1 MKPATLNF
9 RSDLQGLRAI
19 AILLVVFSHAGITTF
34 AGGFIGVDVFFV
46 LSGYLITGLLIHEF
60 RASSTINFPTFYARR
75 LKRLLPA
82 LAFMLVTIFAAAILI
97 LSTSEARAQLASS
110 SYAVTWLSNFYF
122 AFTSIDYFDE
132 LSVKDLFLH
141 TWSLGVEEQFYLIWP
156 AILACLFK
164 IGVGKHSSKEMP
176 YKALFWGLF
185 FLMLSSFALSQAWV
199 MDEQQLAFYMM
210 PARIWQFSVGAL
222 ITIYT
227 QTSVSSVDNSSGVT
241 KPAFYL
247 TLYVGLLLILGSS
260 LAFSPKM
267 SYPGYWAILPT
278 LGTALILLSGH
289 LSPKQAKNPLQHPAL
304 IWIGDRSYSLYL
316 WHWPIF
322 IFGLSLGLQSSL
334 HMLAMCSLLLLTT
347 VFSYNYIELPF
358 WKGRWSSVNAKKGI
372 LFSLLTVVCL
382 VFVIS
387 YVQRNLLVESD
398 TKDISY
404 QWRADVPH
412 IYKIPCDT
420 WYSSAEVAPCVFGRA
435 ASKKTVVL
443 LGDSV
448 GAQWF
453 SMVPAIFRAPE
464 WRTIVL
470 TKSSC
475 PMVDEDYFYPRIG
488 KVYQVCNHWR
498 SAVLEK
504 LEEIRPDVIIMG
516 SAATYDYTE
525 EQWLEG
531 TTRVLNRLG
540 KAAKTTLIIPGTP
553 SLGFD
558 GPSCIS
564 RHHSKGSLNQTA
576 CQATGRLTQ
585 VNKVT
590 RILTQATNRH
600 VNINILPLNDL
611 VCPEENCNAINAQGV
626 VVFRDSQHLTDSF
639 VRSQSAIISR
649 RISKLMSMHKQ

>member
-334 HMLAMCSLLLLTT
+334 HMLAHYCYLLQ
-347 VFSYNYIELPF
+347 
-358 WKGRWSSVNAKKGI
+358 
-372 LFSLLTVVCL
+372 CL
-382 VFVIS
+382 VTTIS
-387 YVQRNLLVESD
+387 
-398 TKDISY
+398 SY
-404 QWRADVPH
+404 LSGRGGGPRLMLKRA
-412 IYKIPCDT
+412 
-420 WYSSAEVAPCVFGRA
+420 
-435 ASKKTVVL
+435 
-443 LGDSV
+443 
-448 GAQWF
+448 
-453 SMVPAIFRAPE
+453 
-464 WRTIVL
+464 
-470 TKSSC
+470 SC
-475 PMVDEDYFYPRIG
+475 LAY
-488 KVYQVCNHWR
+488 
-498 SAVLEK
+498 
-504 LEEIRPDVIIMG
+504 
-516 SAATYDYTE
+516 
-525 EQWLEG
+525 
-531 TTRVLNRLG
+531 
-540 KAAKTTLIIPGTP
+540 
-553 SLGFD
+553 
-558 GPSCIS
+558 
-564 RHHSKGSLNQTA
+564 
-576 CQATGRLTQ
+576 
-585 VNKVT
+585 
-590 RILTQATNRH
+590 
-600 VNINILPLNDL
+600 
-611 VCPEENCNAINAQGV
+611 
-626 VVFRDSQHLTDSF
+626 
-639 VRSQSAIISR
+639 
-649 RISKLMSMHKQ
+649 